1 MDLNEILNNLERGGA
16 DITALKSYLTQ
27 LGNAHKAELDKAKST
42 NSNAELNALKGELNA
57 IKAEFGLSGD
67 NPALSQ
73 LKELIESKG
82 KSDSAKLNALE
93 VKIAELTSTI
103 NAEKASKL
111 ELLKKS
117 ALNECVN
124 SISNLN
130 PLFREDVE
138 LRLANAIK
146 IDESGAAYFDI
157 NGTAMS
163 KESFINDFIGK
174 NQKYLNPLGQA
185 GAGASGSYDNAS
197 ANITK
202 EQFSAMSATD
212 RLMLFKQN
220 PNLYKELDHE

>member
-1 MDLNEILNNLERGGA
+1 MDLNEILNNLEQNGA
-16 DITALKSYLTQ
+16 DTSALKSYLAE
-27 LGNAHKAELDKAKST
+27 LGSAHKAELDKVK

-93 VKIAELTSTI
+93 VKIAELTSSI

-117 ALNECVN
+117 AINECVN

-130 PLFREDVE
+130 PLFREGVE

-146 IDESGAAYFDI
+146 I
-157 NGTAMS
+157 
-163 KESFINDFIGK
+163 K
-174 NQKYLNPLGQA
+174 
-185 GAGASGSYDNAS
+185 
-197 ANITK
+197 
-202 EQFSAMSATD
+202 
-212 RLMLFKQN
+212 
-220 PNLYKELDHE
+220 